1 MKRTIITT
9 LLGFIISGSINAQ
22 LLVDINGNVGIKYD
36 NGSTVN
42 SFFSIGCPGDTNVCS
57 YLQSNQSS
65 HDIGLRVMK
74 KDAVSTNHNYTQ
86 GILGTVKQNFNS
98 NRLAYGVYGQAH
110 KEYGADSNKGRSFG
124 VYGLG
129 GNATSGWNYGVLGT
143 LYGNNNGAGVYGSS
157 DNFDSGMD
165 TEDRYAGFF
174 HGKVK
179 ATNAMYAS
187 AFYVT
192 SDYRSKENIES
203 IDAGSIEDIMKL
215 NVVRYNLKQYVVDTG
230 DTTTVPVYYYTED
243 PGLLQKSHYGIIAQ
257 ELQAIYPDLVY
268 ESGDGYLS
276 VNYME
281 FIPLL
286 IKTIQ
291 DLKLE
296 IEVLKDNTDKAM
308 PRNEGTTNN
317 SNILSSAYLYQ
328 NNPNPF
334 TENTTVKCLIPK
346 EVSSAV
352 LYIYDM
358 NGRQI
363 DSRTVAERGEISLTI
378 EGGSL
383 DAGIYLYSL
392 ITDGSIIDTKRMI
405 LTN

>member
-1 MKRTIITT
+1 
-9 LLGFIISGSINAQ
+9 
-22 LLVDINGNVGIKYD
+22 
-36 NGSTVN
+36 
-42 SFFSIGCPGDTNVCS
+42 
-57 YLQSNQSS
+57 
-65 HDIGLRVMK
+65 
-74 KDAVSTNHNYTQ
+74 
-86 GILGTVKQNFNS
+86 
-98 NRLAYGVYGQAH
+98 
-110 KEYGADSNKGRSFG
+110 
-124 VYGLG
+124 
-129 GNATSGWNYGVLGT
+129 
-143 LYGNNNGAGVYGSS
+143 
-157 DNFDSGMD
+157 
-165 TEDRYAGFF
+165 
-174 HGKVK
+174 
-179 ATNAMYAS
+179 MYAS

-405 LTN
+405 LTK